1 MKRQTLIPTLAL
13 AAATSLVLAACT
25 GSGDS
30 GEEAGSDGDGGGG
43 DITLSYA
50 FFAPAASFPS
60 IQMDEWAAQINE
72 RTDGQVSVETF
83 PGGTLLSAGDI
94 YDGVSQGVVDIGLD
108 SPAYDT
114 ERFPFAS
121 VINQPIGMENA
132 QVASATF
139 LDLLLE
145 YEPEEFSDY
154 VVITAFTT
162 EPAYIQSEQPITT
175 AADFAG
181 VSLRSSGAAVPTLEA
196 FGANPV
202 GLSMA
207 DVAENLQTGV
217 IDGYISSREVMRD
230 FSLAE
235 LVSYVTDYPFGVS
248 NSFVAV
254 MDREAFEALPQD
266 VQDVILELRGEM
278 STFAAELHDG
288 ENVADALTFAQEE
301 QGVEI
306 VDVAEDE
313 RADWDGTMD
322 GLADEW
328 VAAHEGANFDA
339 QEVLDRMRELAD
351 EHAAGLGE
359 D

>member
-1 MKRQTLIPTLAL
+1 MKRKTLSATLAVS
-13 AAATSLVLAACT
+13 ATALVLAACT
-25 GSGDS
+25 GSG
-30 GEEAGSDGDGGGG
+30 GGG
-43 DITLSYA
+43 DAAGGEDEAITLSYA

-60 IQMDEWAAQINE
+60 IQMEEWATQMNE
-72 RTDGQVSVETF
+72 RTDGQVIVETF

-94 YDGVSQGVVDIGLD
+94 YDGVSQGVVDVGLD

-114 ERFPFAS
+114 ERFAFSS

-145 YEPEEFSDY
+145 YEPAEFEDY
-154 VVITAFTT
+154 VIITAFTT
-162 EPAYIQSEQPITT
+162 EPAYIQSENPITT
-175 AADFAG
+175 AADFEG

-217 IDGYISSREVMRD
+217 VDGYISSREVMRD

-235 LVSYVTDYPFGVS
+235 MVSYVTDYPFGVS

-254 MDREAFEALPQD
+254 MDREAFDALPQD
-266 VQDVILELRGEM
+266 VQDTILELREEM
-278 STFAAELHDG
+278 SVFASELHDG
-288 ENVADALTFAQEE
+288 DNVAESLTFAEE
-301 QGVEI
+301 EHGVEF
-306 VDVAEDE
+306 VDVDEAEAAEWDE
-313 RADWDGTMD
+313 IMS
-322 GLADEW
+322 GLADDW
-328 VAAHEGANFDA
+328 VAANEGADFDA

-351 EHAAGLGE
+351 EHAAEHGE
-359 D
+359 G

>member
-1 MKRQTLIPTLAL
+1 MKRHTLIPTLTT
-13 AAATSLVLAACT
+13 AAAAALVLAACT
-25 GSGDS
+25 GSG
-30 GEEAGSDGDGGGG
+30 GGGGEAGSDGEGGG

-50 FFAPAASFPS
+50 FFAPAASFPAV
-60 IQMDEWAAQINE
+60 QMEEWAAQLNE
-72 RTDGQVSVETF
+72 RTDGQVTVETF

-94 YDGVSQGVVDIGLD
+94 YDGVSQGVVDVGLD

-114 ERFPFAS
+114 ERFPFSS
-121 VINQPIGMENA
+121 VINQPIGIENS

-154 VVITAFTT
+154 VIITAFTT
-162 EPAYIQSEQPITT
+162 EPAYIQSEQAIDS
-175 AADFAG
+175 AAAFQG
-181 VSLRSSGAAVPTLEA
+181 VSLRSAGAAVPTLEA

-235 LVSYVTDYPFGVS
+235 LVDYVTDYPFGVS

-254 MDREAFEALPQD
+254 MDRDAFEALPQD
-266 VQDVILELRGEM
+266 VQDTILELREEM
-278 STFAAELHDG
+278 SQFASELHDG
-288 ENVADALTFAQEE
+288 ENVAGALEFAQDEH
-301 QGVEI
+301 GVEI
-306 VDVAEDE
+306 LEVPEDE
-313 RADWDGTMD
+313 AAEWDTTMESLAGDWVTAHSGAD
-322 GLADEW
+322 
-328 VAAHEGANFDA
+328 FDA

-351 EHAAGLGE
+351 EHSAELGE
-359 D
+359 G